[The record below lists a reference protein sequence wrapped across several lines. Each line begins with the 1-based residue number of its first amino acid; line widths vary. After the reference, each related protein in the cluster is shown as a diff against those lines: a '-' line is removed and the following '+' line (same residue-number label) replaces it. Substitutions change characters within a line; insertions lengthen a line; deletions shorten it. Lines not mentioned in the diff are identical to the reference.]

1 MKTKTLLSTLL
12 VAMLLSA
19 GCAGKSSDVVDET
32 KDPAGTKTVQGDTA
46 GAKTTDNSTI
56 TSDSKD
62 ATTKDQTAKDL
73 NGENQDQA
81 VQDMTTAESS
91 VESIYFDYDKFFIRA
106 DMQEMVEKNA
116 VVLNNDTNKAYRVKI
131 EGNCDEW
138 GSDEYNY
145 ALGLKRAD
153 SAKKAL
159 VAQGFDGNRV
169 TLVSLG
175 EANPVCSEK
184 TQECWGKN
192 RRVDFKVLP

>member
-19 GCAGKSSDVVDET
+19 GCAGKSSDVVDEST
-32 KDPAGTKTVQGDTA
+32 DATGTKTVQGDTA
-46 GAKTTDNSTI
+46 GAKTTDNGTI

-62 ATTKDQTAKDL
+62 QASKDLTGENKDQ
-73 NGENQDQA
+73 N

-91 VESIYFDYDKFFIRA
+91 VKSIYFDYDKFAVRA
-106 DMQEMVEKNA
+106 DMQEAIESNA

-145 ALGLKRAD
+145 ALGLKRAN

-159 VAQGFDGNRV
+159 VAQGFDGGRV

-175 EANPVCSEK
+175 EANPICSDK